1 MYNTIIDSLCK
12 DKFVS
17 TQAVVTYNTLI
28 YDFGIVGFVGWN
40 GVEKHPQLL

>member
-17 TQAVVTYNTLI
+17 IQAVVTYNTLI
-28 YDFGIVGFVGWN
+28 YDFGIVGVFKKCIWIVGWN
-40 GVEKHPQLL
+40 G